1 MKKIAGAILIIIG
14 LAVLFSMT
22 GISSFGFYSIGRVS
36 TAGILIVLLI
46 ITGVVLFVR
55 QDRLSL
61 VLFLTVVGLLVLSL
75 ILGTSIYFK
84 HQTLLDLLLTLVPIV
99 AGISLVV
106 LGIIEDK
113 HNA

>member
-1 MKKIAGAILIIIG
+1 MKKIAGAILIVIG
-14 LAVLFSMT
+14 LVILFSMT
-22 GISSFGFYSIGRVS
+22 GIYSFGFYSFGRVS
-36 TAGILIVLLI
+36 TAGILIVLLV
-46 ITGVVLFVR
+46 ITGVFLFVR

-61 VLFLTVVGLLVLSL
+61 ILFLVVIGLLVLSL

-84 HQTLLDLLLTLVPIV
+84 HQTLLDLLLTLVPII

-113 HNA
+113 HNR